1 MEQQQLAKQWTND
14 WMKLN
19 EEQLKNVANKC
30 VASGVSLNHSAISKL
45 FNESPLLKTVEAQ
58 FCDIIILDIA
68 KTIFGIV
75 PESVEENLKIS
86 VFNAI
91 CERFN
96 GITIN
101 DISIAFKT
109 HVQQEKIYVLT
120 RDEFIK
126 PIQAY
131 WTKKMIVKREL
142 DAELE
147 KVKEE
152 QSKHDKIKDE
162 YLKAKELYFESM
174 GTGLYQGSVFQ
185 ASMIMEAFAEHLSDE
200 EKIEIGK
207 QAIEDYREQVK
218 LFGTEESIFYGTD
231 VFQVPQGTGH
241 YTNGKQKP
249 KHHYFISM
257 RVINNAL
264 QRQTV
269 DGLGW
274 KFIEG

>member
-1 MEQQQLAKQWTND
+1 M
-14 WMKLN
+14 
-19 EEQLKNVANKC
+19 
-30 VASGVSLNHSAISKL
+30 NHSAISKL
-45 FNESPLLKTVEAQ
+45 FNESPLLKDHKKWFDESCFV
-58 FCDIIILDIA
+58 FVA
-68 KTIFGIV
+68 KTILGIS
-75 PESVEENLKIS
+75 PESLDTITRDS
-86 VFNAI
+86 IFQAI
-91 CERFN
+91 TERFI
-96 GITIN
+96 GLTIE
-101 DISIAFKT
+101 DIQLAFKT

-142 DAELE
+142 DAELK

-152 QSKHDKIKDE
+152 ESKHDKIKAE
-162 YLKAKELYFESM
+162 YLKAKELYFDSM

-207 QAIEDYREQVK
+207 QAIEDYKEQVR
-218 LFGTEESIFYGTD
+218 LFGTEESMFYGTD

-241 YTNGKQKP
+241 YSNGRQRP